1 MSATVR
7 AILDKLGNI
16 KRINVK
22 EGKIITSLGSASEV
36 KEKIE
41 SILVNEREAIT
52 ICIDEANLLIITESS
67 LSEAVFID
75 IDNWQDESS
84 FQQQLNIA
92 LSRIEFA
99 ENICCILE
107 AKDSFL
113 MREFS
118 YVVDRLYEKVPE
130 DTSIPFGVNYFKELP
145 HQLKLLLLL
154 GR

>member
-130 DTSIPFGVNYFKELP
+130 DTSIAFGVNYFKELP